1 MFSAQPAYNDWFI
14 SFYNVAFTSLPV
26 IALGVFDK
34 DVSSRVCLEVPS
46 LHQDGVN
53 NVFFSWSRILSW
65 MLNGMCCS
73 IIIYFGSLNAVLIQ
87 AVRQDGRVAGF
98 DILGV
103 TMYTCV
109 VWTVNC
115 QLALYISYFTWIQH
129 FVIWGSI
136 LIWYAFLVTYG
147 LFPPAISTTAYHV
160 FLEACASSP
169 LYWLSTLMIVV
180 TALLPFSVYKISR
193 TLYYPQY
200 HDQVQRTNSKN
211 W

>member
-1 MFSAQPAYNDWFI
+1 MIIFFG
-14 SFYNVAFTSLPV
+14 
-26 IALGVFDK
+26 AL
-34 DVSSRVCLEVPS
+34 R
-46 LHQDGVN
+46 
-53 NVFFSWSRILSW
+53 
-65 MLNGMCCS
+65 
-73 IIIYFGSLNAVLIQ
+73 AVLIQ

-136 LIWYAFLVTYG
+136 LIWYTFLVIYG
-147 LFPPAISTTAYHV
+147 LFPAAISTTAYHV
-160 FLEACASSP
+160 FWEACASSP
-169 LYWLSTLMIVV
+169 LYWLSTLVIVV
-180 TALLPFSVYKISR
+180 TALIPFFLYKITR
-193 TLYYPQY
+193 PLFYPLY

-211 W
+211 WWCESCRMALKELYICRPLTYIAVHFLDHDIFTWWILYQNKDCYSMYWD